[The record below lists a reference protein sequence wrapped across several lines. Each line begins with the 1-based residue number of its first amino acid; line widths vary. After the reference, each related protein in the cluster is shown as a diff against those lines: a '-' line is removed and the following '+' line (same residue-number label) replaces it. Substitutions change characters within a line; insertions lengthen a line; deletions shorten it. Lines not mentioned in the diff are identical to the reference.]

1 MAGLVAAAH
10 ARSRGARVVVYEKGD
25 RPGGSM
31 LLSSGV
37 IWRYRGFEQFRTECP
52 AGEESLQRLVHERV
66 DRDIRWLIGLGARV
80 VRGGTGNP
88 TTSGV
93 QFDPASL
100 TETLASL
107 AGGIRLGEPLLELPG
122 RTPVI
127 LATGGFPASRELVR
141 DYITPHAGSLIV
153 RANRW
158 STGDGLR
165 LGRLGGGQA
174 SVSLGEFYGRAM
186 PAPPAVV
193 EESRFVT
200 LSQLYARHA
209 RVEGPGG
216 ERFVAQTWSENDV
229 VQWLAQQEGAR
240 ARFTVS
246 EDRLATRVRD
256 RTIGDM
262 IGAAERVGA
271 RVARGGGTVA
281 VDVVAGITSTLG
293 GLRADVHGQ
302 VAPNIFSAGSDI
314 GGIASGGYA
323 SGLAAALVM
332 GRVAADAALGV
343 Q

>member
-1 MAGLVAAAH
+1 MAGLVTAAH
-10 ARSRGARVVVYEKGD
+10 ARSRGARVIVYEKGD

-37 IWRYRGFEQFRTECP
+37 IWRYREFGQFRTECP
-52 AGEESLQRLVHERV
+52 AGDETLQRLVHERL
-66 DRDIRWLIGLGARV
+66 DRDIRWLVGLGVRV
-80 VRGGTGNP
+80 VRITTGNP
-88 TTSGV
+88 ATSGV

-107 AGGIRLGEPLLELPG
+107 AGDIRLGEPLLELPG

-127 LATGGFPASRELVR
+127 LATGGFPASHELVG
-141 DYITPHAGSLIV
+141 DYITPHVGSLIV

-165 LGRLGGGQA
+165 LGRLGGGRE
-174 SVSLGEFYGRAM
+174 SVSLDEFYGRAM

-193 EESRFVT
+193 EESGFVS
-200 LSQLYARHA
+200 LAQLYARHA
-209 RVEGPGG
+209 QIEGPGG
-216 ERFVAQTWSENDV
+216 DRFVARTWSESDV
-229 VQWLAQQEGAR
+229 AQWIAQQEGAR
-240 ARFTVS
+240 ARFTVP

-256 RTIGDM
+256 RTVAAM
-262 IGAAERVGA
+262 IRAAERAGA
-271 RVARGGGTVA
+271 RVARGGGAVA
-281 VDVVAGITSTLG
+281 IDVVAGITSTLG

-302 VAPNIFSAGSDI
+302 VAPDLFSAGSDV

-332 GRVAADAALGV
+332 GRAAADAALGV